1 MTDMDLPFH
10 GLRVV
15 HAANYQM
22 DKDGA
27 AFFNC
32 DLKFHQGLVQNGC
45 QVYPFSINDRA
56 RMLSFLNSKT
66 FGKNKANRALIKT
79 CRNVRP
85 DALVLGHGQYLSRE
99 TLSAIRE
106 TVPNIRIGYWYI
118 DPLWEP
124 KDVAH
129 LNHRADLFDAVCC
142 TTGGD
147 LLKQF
152 CRAGCPAAFVPN
164 PVEAGV
170 ERLRAFECDSP
181 VYDLV
186 FFGRDKYASQRGQFL
201 ADLREALP
209 QVRFGYFGC
218 LGEPLVFGAE
228 KDAILSRSR
237 MALNLSRRNDV
248 ELYSSDRIAQLTGNG
263 LLTLIQTGA
272 GFEEL
277 YSDDEVGFYETLDDL
292 IELVAYLVSDDQLAR
307 SIAER
312 GWRKAHSGFSSQSVV
327 EFLLNLTF
335 RRTEC
340 LKSPWAPH
348 IHWHAEDDTRP
359 VLPSQTADRRAA

>member
-1 MTDMDLPFH
+1 MEPPFY

-15 HAANYQM
+15 HAASYQI

-45 QVYPFSINDRA
+45 HVYPFSINDRA

-66 FGKNKANRALIKT
+66 FGKKKANRALVRT
-79 CRNVRP
+79 CQNVRP
-85 DALVLGHGQYLSRE
+85 DALILGHGQYISRE
-99 TLSAIRE
+99 TLTEIRD
-106 TVPNIRIGYWYI
+106 TVPDIRIGYWYI

-129 LNHRADLFDAVCC
+129 LNHRADLFDAICC
-142 TTGGD
+142 TTGGE
-147 LLKQF
+147 LLRQF
-152 CRAGCPAAFVPN
+152 CRPGSPAAFVPN

-170 ERLRAFECDSP
+170 ERLKAFECESP
-181 VYDLV
+181 KYDLV
-186 FFGRDKYASQRGQFL
+186 FFGRDKYASQRGKLL
-201 ADLREALP
+201 AKLRDALP
-209 QVRFGYFGC
+209 QARLGYFGC

-228 KDAILSRSR
+228 KDAILARSR

-248 ELYSSDRIAQLTGNG
+248 ELYSSDRLAQLTGNG

-277 YSDDEVGFYETLDDL
+277 YSEDEVGFYESLDDL
-292 IELVAYLVSDDQLAR
+292 VELVAYLISDDPLAR
-307 SIAER
+307 TIAER
-312 GWRKAHSGFSSQSVV
+312 GWSKAHSAYSSRSVA

-335 RRTEC
+335 RRPDC
-340 LKSPWAPH
+340 LTSPWTRH
-348 IHWHAEDDTRP
+348 IHWHEHDTTRP
-359 VLPSQTADRRAA
+359 DAAPVPRRHAA